1 MGKVIKIL
9 AGLFIIIII
18 GVVIVVSTFDVN
30 KYKPELSQAVEDA
43 TGRKLQIGGD
53 IEFAISLIPTLVVED
68 VKFANSSWGS
78 KPDMLSLGKFEV
90 QVSLVPLLSGNIQ
103 VNRVIL
109 LAPEILLET
118 NKKGV
123 GNWIFASP
131 TPKEEKEPAA
141 DTAPVDLTALAV
153 NEVHI
158 EKANVTY
165 IDGITGKKTELLID
179 EITVDSSSFS
189 DPMTLIVRAS
199 INQSPLKLDGTLGSI
214 NNLLD
219 NKDYPV
225 NIKANIS
232 GAEISLEGK
241 LGQPLSAKGI
251 ALLTSLNINKLSD
264 LNQMADSKLPE
275 TGPIIVNGKL
285 SDTEAGYAFKSM
297 SAQLMNYKVDGDMQ
311 IALSTTR
318 PKLTANLESDALDIS
333 PFQGGEKEEVK
344 KEKKEKV
351 FPSDPLPLE
360 GLKAVDV
367 DLKFKT
373 KKLITKDLTI
383 DDTSLSLQLNNG
395 KLQLFK
401 QGKTAGGTISVK
413 INLDASN
420 GKSAALNTD
429 IEVKQ
434 IELGQIP
441 AMKEKNLLT
450 GGKTD
455 ITIKAK
461 GSGASVNEIMAGLNG
476 KLQMI
481 TGKGQISSKAFDMA
495 SADALIS
502 TLSMLNPDAN
512 KQKGGTL
519 ECAVVNF
526 NIKDGIAT
534 ADNGIGLLTSRMNIL
549 GGGIINLKTEGLDI
563 GFTPKAREGSGINL
577 GKLAGLVRV
586 GGTLANP
593 TPKADT
599 KAALSA
605 GLAAGA
611 AVATGGL
618 SLLGQGAV
626 GASGGDDGNPCDI
639 ALGKKPVQTKEAS
652 KEPEKS
658 TTTKAVDS
666 VKDAGSAVTDKVK
679 GWFK

>member
-9 AGLFIIIII
+9 AGLFFVAII
-18 GVVIVVSTFDVN
+18 GVAIVISTFDVN

-43 TGRKLQIGGD
+43 TGRKLQIDGD
-53 IEFAISLIPTLVVED
+53 IGFAVSLIPTVVVED
-68 VKFANSSWGS
+68 VKFANASWGS
-78 KPDMLSLGKFEV
+78 KPDMVSLGKFEV
-90 QVSLVPLLSGNIQ
+90 QVSLMPLLSGNLQ

-109 LAPEILLET
+109 MAPVILLET
-118 NKKGV
+118 NKEGI

-131 TPKEEKEPAA
+131 TPKEVKEPTA
-141 DTAPVDLTALAV
+141 DTGSVDLAALAV

-179 EITVDSSSFS
+179 EVTVDSSSFA
-189 DPMTLIVRAS
+189 DPMTLTVKAS
-199 INQSPLKLDGTLGSI
+199 INQSPLQVDGTLGSI
-214 NNLLD
+214 SSLLE
-219 NKDYPV
+219 NKEYPV
-225 NIKANIS
+225 NIKANIA

-241 LGQPLSAKGI
+241 IAQPMAAKGI
-251 ALLTSLNINKLSD
+251 DLLTSLNINKLSD
-264 LNQMADSKLPE
+264 LNSVAGSELPE
-275 TGPIIVNGKL
+275 TGPIIVSGKL
-285 SDTEAGYAFKSM
+285 SDTDTGYAVKSM
-297 SAQLMNYKVDGDMQ
+297 SAQVMSYKVNGDIQ
-311 IALSTTR
+311 IALSATR
-318 PKLTANLESDALDIS
+318 PKLTATLESDALDIS
-333 PFQGGEKEEVK
+333 PFQGGTKEEV
-344 KEKKEKV
+344 KKEKV

-367 DLKFKT
+367 DLNFKT

-383 DDTSLSLQLNNG
+383 DDASLSLQLNNG
-395 KLQLFK
+395 KLKLVK
-401 QGKTAGGTISVK
+401 KGKTAGGTLSAK

-429 IEVKQ
+429 IEIKQ

-455 ITIKAK
+455 VTIKAN
-461 GSGASVNEIMAGLNG
+461 GSGASVSKIMAGLNG
-476 KLQMI
+476 KLQME

-502 TLSMLNPDAN
+502 TLSMLNPDA
-512 KQKGGTL
+512 KKTKGGAL
-519 ECAVVNF
+519 ECAVVIF

-549 GGGIINLKTEGLDI
+549 GGGTVNLKTEGLDI
-563 GFTPKAREGSGINL
+563 GITPKAREGSGINI

-618 SLLGQGAV
+618 SLLGQGAMS
-626 GASGGDDGNPCDI
+626 ASDDDTNPCDI

-658 TTTKAVDS
+658 TTTKAVDT
-666 VKDAGSAVTDKVK
+666 VKDAGSAVTDKLK